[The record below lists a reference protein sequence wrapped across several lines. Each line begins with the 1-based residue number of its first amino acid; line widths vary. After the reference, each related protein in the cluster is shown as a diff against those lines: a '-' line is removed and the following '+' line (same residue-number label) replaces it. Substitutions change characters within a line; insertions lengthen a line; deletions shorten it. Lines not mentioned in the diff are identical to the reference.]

1 MKRENTVKID
11 IIICLKKKI
20 NINEVDIKRIALSDK
35 KSYGK
40 DSFKFFI
47 GYRHEG
53 NAFLSLLCVKCSQMN
68 AYAKYFD
75 ENNKYMNLLVN
86 DKEVLKKYTERW
98 NKIKNLFKKEFN
110 SEPVYNEKYI
120 KTKIL
125 IYNDKLN
132 TNFQHNKA
140 PKDNECCACLS
151 VILIYSILANSDKEY
166 YPQVFLEKC
175 KYMIK
180 DRKIINTNNE
190 ELQLSESD
198 DESDE

>member
-1 MKRENTVKID
+1 MVH
-11 IIICLKKKI
+11 IIKSVFHKNKKAI

-40 DSFKFFI
+40 DSFKYFI
-47 GYRHEG
+47 GYRHEV

-68 AYAKYFD
+68 AHAKHFD
-75 ENNKYMNLLVN
+75 KNNKCMNILVN
-86 DKEVLKKYTERW
+86 DKEILKKYTERW

-110 SEPVYNEKYI
+110 AELVYNDKYI

-125 IYNDKLN
+125 IYNDKVY
-132 TNFQHNKA
+132 TNFQHNKT

-151 VILIYSILANSDKEY
+151 VILIDSILTSSDKEY
-166 YPQVFLEKC
+166 CPQIFEKC

-190 ELQLSESD
+190 ELELSESD